1 MKNIKI
7 QNLKGTTD
15 YLPEEQI
22 LRNKITDTLKNTF
35 EVYGY
40 MPLKTPI
47 LNYYDLLSYKYD
59 DDAEIL
65 NETYKLTDQ
74 GNRNL
79 GLRYDLTIPFCK
91 VIALNKD
98 LHMPFK
104 RYEIGKVFRNG
115 PVKLGRMRE
124 FYQCDVDVVGIDSRM
139 IEVEQ
144 LIMAKKI
151 FDKLN
156 IDVLIKWNNRKLM
169 SGLIIECG
177 ISQDLIDKVISIIDH
192 MEKISQEEM
201 LNEFNKIGINNS
213 KAIEL
218 LDIFKLSINEYN
230 IRFGSTTNDLIQEGL
245 KEINE
250 IALLL
255 KRHDLENN
263 TCFTPTLAR
272 GLSIYTGIVFEFFD
286 KKKRITSSLGGGG
299 RYNKIIT
306 EFIDNGNIY
315 PACGLSFGLEPIYAI
330 LKDDERNNN
339 LIDCLIIPMETECE
353 SLELATILRD
363 NGVKVSIEMNK
374 RKIKKSFEFANKNN
388 IRYVIVVGSDEIK
401 QNKYSLKDMEM
412 GNQELFTTEE
422 IINCILDNK
431 KWSTNE

>member
-15 YLPEEQI
+15 YLPEEQL
-22 LRNKITDTLKNTF
+22 LRNKITDTLKSTF

-47 LNYYDLLSYKYD
+47 LNYFDLLSYKYD

-139 IEVEQ
+139 IEIEQ

-177 ISQDLIDKVISIIDH
+177 INQDLIDKVISIIDH
-192 MEKISQEEM
+192 MEKISKEEM
-201 LNEFNKIGINNS
+201 LKEFNKIGINNS
-213 KAIEL
+213 KALEL
-218 LDIFKLSINEYN
+218 LDIFKLTIDEYN
-230 IRFGSTTNDLIQEGL
+230 NRFSNTTNVLIKEGL

-250 IALLL
+250 IALLV
-255 KRHDLENN
+255 KRHELENN

-272 GLSIYTGIVFEFFD
+272 GLSIYTGLVFEFFD

-306 EFIDNGNIY
+306 DFIDDGNIY

-330 LKDDERNNN
+330 LKDDKKNNN
-339 LIDCLIIPMETECE
+339 IIYCLIIPMETQCE

-363 NGVKVSIEMNK
+363 NGIKVSIEMNN
-374 RKIKKSFEFANKNN
+374 RRIKKSFEFANKNN

-401 QNKYSLKDMEM
+401 QNKYSIKDMET
-412 GNQELFTTEE
+412 GNQKLLNTEE
-422 IINCILDNK
+422 IINFILNNK
-431 KWSTNE
+431 E

>member
-15 YLPEEQI
+15 YLPEEQL
-22 LRNKITDTLKNTF
+22 LRNKITDTLKSTF

-47 LNYYDLLSYKYD
+47 LNYFDLLSYKYD

-139 IEVEQ
+139 IEIEQ

-177 ISQDLIDKVISIIDH
+177 INQDLIDKVISIIDH
-192 MEKISQEEM
+192 MEKISKEEM
-201 LNEFNKIGINNS
+201 LKEFNKIGINNS
-213 KAIEL
+213 KALEL
-218 LDIFKLSINEYN
+218 LDIFKLTIDEYN
-230 IRFGSTTNDLIQEGL
+230 NRFSNTTNVLIKEGL

-250 IALLL
+250 IALLV
-255 KRHDLENN
+255 KRHELENN

-272 GLSIYTGIVFEFFD
+272 GLSIYTGLVFEFFD

-306 EFIDNGNIY
+306 DFIDDGNIY

-330 LKDDERNNN
+330 LKDDKKSNN
-339 LIDCLIIPMETECE
+339 IVDCLIIPMETQCE

-363 NGVKVSIEMNK
+363 NGIKVSIEMNN

-401 QNKYSLKDMEM
+401 QNKYSIKDMET
-412 GNQELFTTEE
+412 GNQKLLNTEE
-422 IINCILDNK
+422 IINFILNNK
-431 KWSTNE
+431 E

>member
-15 YLPEEQI
+15 YLPEEQL
-22 LRNKITDTLKNTF
+22 LRNKIIDTLKSTF

-47 LNYYDLLSYKYD
+47 LNYFDLLSYKYD

-139 IEVEQ
+139 IEIEQ

-177 ISQDLIDKVISIIDH
+177 INQDLIDKAISIIDH
-192 MEKISQEEM
+192 MEKISKEEM
-201 LNEFNKIGINNS
+201 LKEFNKIGINNS
-213 KAIEL
+213 KALEL
-218 LDIFKLSINEYN
+218 LDIFKLTIDEYN
-230 IRFGSTTNDLIQEGL
+230 NRFSNTTNVLIKEGL

-250 IALLL
+250 IALLV
-255 KRHDLENN
+255 KRHKLENN

-272 GLSIYTGIVFEFFD
+272 GLSIYTGLVFEFFD

-306 EFIDNGNIY
+306 DFIDDGNIY

-330 LKDDERNNN
+330 LKDDKKSNNI
-339 LIDCLIIPMETECE
+339 IDCLIIPMETQCE

-363 NGVKVSIEMNK
+363 NGIKVSIEMNN
-374 RKIKKSFEFANKNN
+374 RRIKKSFEFANKNN

-401 QNKYSLKDMEM
+401 QNKYSIKDMES
-412 GNQELFTTEE
+412 GNQKLLNTKE
-422 IINCILDNK
+422 IINFVLNNK
-431 KWSTNE
+431 EL

>member
-22 LRNKITDTLKNTF
+22 LRNKITDILKATF
-35 EVYGY
+35 ETYGY

-139 IEVEQ
+139 IEIEQ

-177 ISQDLIDKVISIIDH
+177 INQELIDKVISIIDH
-192 MEKISQEEM
+192 MEKISKEEM
-201 LNEFNKIGINNS
+201 LKEFNKIGINNS
-213 KAIEL
+213 KSLEL
-218 LDIFKLSINEYN
+218 LDIFKLTIDEYN
-230 IRFGSTTNDLIQEGL
+230 NRFSNTTNVLIKEGL

-250 IALLL
+250 IALLV
-255 KRHDLENN
+255 KRHELENN

-272 GLSIYTGIVFEFFD
+272 GLSIYTGLVFEFFD

-306 EFIDNGNIY
+306 DFIDDGNIY

-330 LKDDERNNN
+330 LKDDKKSNNI
-339 LIDCLIIPMETECE
+339 IDCLIIPMETQCE

-363 NGVKVSIEMNK
+363 NEIKVSIEMNN

-401 QNKYSLKDMEM
+401 QNKYSIKDMET
-412 GNQELFTTEE
+412 GNQKLLNTKE
-422 IINCILDNK
+422 IINLVLNNK
-431 KWSTNE
+431 EL